1 MAKFVACTT
10 ADKVEIRVNLD
21 HVAYIRPHRSDRGFA
36 GSEIVFSNG
45 SPSSIVVEESRDQIA
60 GDGSAGTANLQL
72 HPS

>member
-10 ADKVEIRVNLD
+10 ADKVVIRINLD

-45 SPSSIVVEESRDQIA
+45 SPSSLVVEESRDQIA
-60 GDGSAGTANLQL
+60 GDLRIEGAQ
-72 HPS
+72 